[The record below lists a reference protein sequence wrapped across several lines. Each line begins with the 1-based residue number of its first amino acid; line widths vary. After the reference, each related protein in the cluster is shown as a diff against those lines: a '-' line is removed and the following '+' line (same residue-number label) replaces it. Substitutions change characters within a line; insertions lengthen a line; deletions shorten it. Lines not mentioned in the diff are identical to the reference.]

1 MSNIEKEF
9 LHSMLSVVSYVDFEE
24 GLNTND
30 DIKKVLGEDDEWKH
44 DKKKIEFVASNFA
57 IPYHQPDTDSGFS
70 ATVFQ
75 VKEGVFS
82 PESLTPYV
90 ISTRAEASN
99 TNRSIN
105 HTNQ

>member
-1 MSNIEKEF
+1 MINIEKEF
-9 LHSMLSVVSYVDFEE
+9 LHSMLSVFSYVKFKE
-24 GLNTND
+24 GYSSEQDIRRTLNNE
-30 DIKKVLGEDDEWKH
+30 KEWKY
-44 DKKKIEFVASNFA
+44 DKNKIEFVVDNIA
-57 IPYHQPDTDSGFS
+57 IPYHQPDTSTGFS

-82 PESLTPYV
+82 PESSTPYV
-90 ISTRAEASN
+90 IGTRAETSN